1 MFHFK
6 FPISNLKFLA
16 FVLCCFCLSISATL
30 AEELRLRDGT
40 VIKADAVWERDNLV
54 WYQQGQ
60 IIRSLP
66 LSEVVRAAEIAKA
79 TNEQPATNPYSNA
92 RHSGYK

>member
-1 MFHFK
+1 MA
-6 FPISNLKFLA
+6 LCFL
-16 FVLCCFCLSISATL
+16 CLGNGA
-30 AEELRLRDGT
+30 AQADDLRLRDGT

-66 LSEVVRAAEIAKA
+66 LSEIVRPMESAKA
-79 TNEQPATNPYSNA
+79 TTVRPRGTSWTEPRRNFLE
-92 RHSGYK
+92 G